1 MRKVMTKN
9 IKIKI
14 EKEILILRFSSKE
27 YMNEVLDPISNQY
40 EGILANRLGHN
51 FPSRYIPRESWL
63 NKYKKMCGYVIGVY
77 NANGVAHELLHAKYY
92 MDIEYRTKIENEWNE
107 LTEKQRSH
115 ITQFLKSIG
124 YADKVIVDEYQAYRY
139 SEPANFFGINW
150 NR

>member
-1 MRKVMTKN
+1 MKAMNKN

-14 EKEILILRFSSKE
+14 EQEILILRFVSRD
-27 YMNEVLDPISNQY
+27 YMNEFLDPISNEY
-40 EGILANRLGHN
+40 EGILVNRIGHN
-51 FPSRYIPRESWL
+51 FPSNYIPEDSWL
-63 NKYKKMCGYVIGVY
+63 NKYKKICKYVIGVY

-92 MDIEYRTKIENEWNE
+92 IDENYRKKIENEWKS

-115 ITQFLKSIG
+115 ITHFLKSIG
-124 YADKVIVDEYQAYRY
+124 YSDKVIVDEYQAYRY